1 MRLIVAI
8 LLVALLPAAGHADR
22 LKTASDLA
30 AIEYLVKQCGEAGL
44 DNELREAR
52 VAAIRDDVGSIA
64 AVEARLLLRAENEYG
79 KTVVC
84 DGLKARRTSK
94 RPGR

>member
-8 LLVALLPAAGHADR
+8 LLVALPATAHADR

-94 RPGR
+94 RPGG